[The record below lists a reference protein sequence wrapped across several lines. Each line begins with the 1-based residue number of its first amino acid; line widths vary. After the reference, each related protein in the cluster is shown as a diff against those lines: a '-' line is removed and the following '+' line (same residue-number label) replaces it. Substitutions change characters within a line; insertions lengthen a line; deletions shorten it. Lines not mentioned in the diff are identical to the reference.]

1 MNPINNEKGIALVT
15 SLMLTVLSLIMVM
28 VLLYIVSTGTQLSAG
43 HKRYKTALEAS
54 YGGTEL
60 FVKDIMPK
68 VFQGYS
74 SSLTSQFNGIGL
86 TMPSVNCLSQKMNT
100 ATAGWSAACSSTLD
114 AKTSPDL
121 QFYLKSELT
130 GFQAQPKFM
139 VYSKIVDTVIGNTDN
154 SNVLLEGAGVTE
166 TSGAIS
172 PVTIP
177 YVFRIEVQGER
188 ETTNLEKGKLS
199 VLYAF

>member
-1 MNPINNEKGIALVT
+1 MNPLKNEKGIALVT
-15 SLMLTVLSLIMVM
+15 SLMLTVLSLVMVI

-54 YGGTEL
+54 YGGVEL
-60 FVKDIMPK
+60 FTKDIMPK

-74 SSLTSQFNGIGL
+74 SSLVSDFSIVGLSIPNTS
-86 TMPSVNCLSQKMNT
+86 CLNQKMNT
-100 ATAGWSAACSSTLD
+100 ATAGWSAACSKTLD
-114 AKTSPDL
+114 AKASPDL
-121 QFYLKSELT
+121 QFYLKSELA

-154 SNVLLEGAGVTE
+154 SNVQLEGAGVTE
-166 TSGAIS
+166 TSGSIS

-188 ETTNLEKGKLS
+188 ENTTFEKGKLS